1 MGYERLFAII
11 ANLRGPVKIRA
22 LSTCSGIEETKL
34 MFILLRN
41 QEALGLIFEK
51 DGYVRTE
58 EMEYGCNA

>member
-1 MGYERLFAII
+1 MGYARLFAII
-11 ANLRGPVKIRA
+11 ANLKGPTKIRA
-22 LSTCSGIEETKL
+22 LATCSGIEETKV

-41 QEALGLIFEK
+41 KEALGLTFDK